1 MHVALVDFEFDPAK
15 STSNLFKH
23 GIDFIAAQALWQDAE
38 LVILPSPYP
47 FEERFILIGKIGEK
61 HWTAV
66 FTERGERIRIISVRR
81 TRDSER
87 QIYGRH

>member
-1 MHVALVDFEFDPAK
+1 MHIVMVDFEFDPAK

-23 GIDFIAAQALWQDAE
+23 GIDFTAAQALWLDSD
-38 LVILPSPYP
+38 LVILPSSYP

-66 FTERGERIRIISVRR
+66 FTEREERIRIISVRLA
-81 TRDSER
+81 RDNER

>member
-1 MHVALVDFEFDPAK
+1 MHVVLVDFEFDPAK

-23 GIDFIAAQALWQDAE
+23 GIDFVEAQALWLDSE
-38 LVILPSPYP
+38 LVILPSTYP

-66 FTERGERIRIISVRR
+66 FTERGEIIRIISVRR
-81 TRDSER
+81 ARDNER
-87 QIYGRH
+87 RIYEHH